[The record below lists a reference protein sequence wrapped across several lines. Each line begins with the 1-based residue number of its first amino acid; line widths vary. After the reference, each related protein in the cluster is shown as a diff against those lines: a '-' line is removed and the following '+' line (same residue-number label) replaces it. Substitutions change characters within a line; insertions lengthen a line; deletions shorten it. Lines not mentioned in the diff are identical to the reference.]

1 MTRQL
6 LTRDQQFTNRI
17 MRRVYFFWFM
27 KRIAPTILLQL
38 GAFTLLAVGIHEF
51 VSIRFVSAN
60 AITALSGGV
69 GAMISYV
76 MSAVAKTGFIPQLL
90 FGASVMLRILVLRD
104 LRRAFQR
111 LMKHELESTAAL
123 QRLSR

>member
-1 MTRQL
+1 MTHQL
-6 LTRDQQFTNRI
+6 LARDQELTKRI

-27 KRIAPTILLQL
+27 KRVAPTILLQL

-60 AITALSGGV
+60 AIAALSGGV
-69 GAMISYV
+69 GAVISYAK
-76 MSAVAKTGFIPQLL
+76 SAVAKTGFIPQLL
-90 FGASVMLRILVLRD
+90 FGASVMLGILVLRD
-104 LRRAFQR
+104 LRRALRR
-111 LMKHELESTAAL
+111 LMRHELESAAAL